1 MKRLKNTIAAMLAVM
16 MLMSCFTSSAL
27 AVDAG
32 ESQDSLVTVAEDQTG
47 ASLSARIVNHYQVSN
62 RFMMVIGREIQNK
75 TVRID
80 VLASCDGL
88 STTYNPQDYRFDI
101 IVYGANGLI
110 WSQDDWMGSKN
121 SASFWIGTD
130 VTGVHI
136 RIVPRFKILFQA
148 PVRTF
153 EVQIAY

>member
-27 AVDAG
+27 AVDAEKSQG
-32 ESQDSLVTVAEDQTG
+32 DSAVMVEDRASTRAVKTCKVSDRFVQVIESEV
-47 ASLSARIVNHYQVSN
+47 R
-62 RFMMVIGREIQNK
+62 NK
-75 TVRID
+75 TVYVD
-80 VLASCDGL
+80 VHWSCEEK
-88 STTYNPQDYRFDI
+88 SVAYNPNDYRVDI
-101 IVYGANGLI
+101 IVYGANGVI

-130 VTGVHI
+130 VTGVHL
-136 RIVPRFKILFQA
+136 RIVPRYKVLFQA